1 MKLYDAIMNLANAM
15 GGSFDD
21 AFTLL
26 LCTFI
31 VFPVLCGW
39 AFGWLVDCGAD
50 LYLVTK
56 TAFRFIRRNV
66 VKFLRWFRRL

>member
-1 MKLYDAIMNLANAM
+1 MKLYDATMNLANTM

-21 AFTLL
+21 AFILL

-31 VFPVLCGW
+31 VVPVLWGW
-39 AFGWLVDCGAD
+39 AMSWLVECGAN

-56 TAFRFIRRNV
+56 TVFRFIRRNV
-66 VKFLRWFRRL
+66 VKFLRRVRRL